1 MQQLVAQFLFYYFTV
16 FAKDA
21 SSAAISGFFSLNS
34 ISNCNSQSI
43 NILIRT
49 FAIYAETHTAVI
61 HGDDVFKIGDR
72 IKVSRQSGFHNRPN
86 RHGNLSNI
94 IGTVIA
100 SVGWSL

>member
-43 NILIRT
+43 NIL
-49 FAIYAETHTAVI
+49 
-61 HGDDVFKIGDR
+61 
-72 IKVSRQSGFHNRPN
+72 NRPN

>member
-1 MQQLVAQFLFYYFTV
+1 MQQLVAQFLFCYFTV
-16 FAKDA
+16 
-21 SSAAISGFFSLNS
+21 
-34 ISNCNSQSI
+34 
-43 NILIRT
+43 

>member
-16 FAKDA
+16 FA
-21 SSAAISGFFSLNS
+21 
-34 ISNCNSQSI
+34 
-43 NILIRT
+43 
-49 FAIYAETHTAVI
+49 IYAETPTAVI
-61 HGDDVFKIGDR
+61 HGDDIFKIGDR
-72 IKVSRQSGFHNRPN
+72 IKVSRQSGFHNCPN